1 MRHAYLMYEAILL
14 KIPSYHGGLAGLVKS
29 GTNSFL
35 SALKV
40 KIFKSWMRLLLKLNR
55 ISSRRSLKLHVMAA
69 SASSNAKSSARVYLQ
84 VLGTDTKDT
93 SPSLFIFADSQR

>member
-1 MRHAYLMYEAILL
+1 MYEAILL
-14 KIPSYHGGLAGLVKS
+14 KIPSWRTRGIGRE
-29 GTNSFL
+29 NSFL